1 MSLVLSGCS
10 RSGEILYFDR
20 EEAGNEYVR
29 ELGGDVELPSR
40 KELPEEEPEFRQEAL
55 RQICVHVCGQV
66 CRTGGIART
75 TTISTLITTC
85 WWA

>member
-1 MSLVLSGCS
+1 MLRILQPHFILVCVWMSLVLSGCS

-40 KELPEEEPEFRQEAL
+40 RNCLKRSRSFGRKP
-55 RQICVHVCGQV
+55 
-66 CRTGGIART
+66 
-75 TTISTLITTC
+75 
-85 WWA
+85 